1 MSNNNV
7 HWVLALDINDGRS
20 DDFKALM
27 TEMVDAT
34 KADEPDALIYEWLI
48 SADGKHCHIYER
60 YADSTA
66 TMIHLGNF
74 GSKFAERFLGM
85 VTPTGLT
92 VYGDPSDEARA
103 ALAGLGA
110 VHMEQIGGFAR

>member
-7 HWVLALDINDGRS
+7 HWVLTVDINDGRS

-48 SADGKHCHIYER
+48 SGDGKHCHIYER
-60 YADSTA
+60 YTDSAA

-110 VHMEQIGGFAR
+110 VHMEQLGGFAR